1 MILKFQQGGLAPL
14 LSYEPVIVSGG
25 TAATTATKSSSSSG
39 SDLTDKDLLEMLEKL
54 DGLPSDMAVLTKNLQ
69 DFYINEQYKGKIMRV
84 SEVQLTNF
92 QLQQLFEEF
101 NPRLMTDGIN
111 VKYSWFMYKNCEVMA
126 PLYNQLMNE
135 LYDERREPD
144 FPAMFAEGQAL
155 IEKYREERTDYDYYD
170 E

>member
-1 MILKFQQGGLAPL
+1 
-14 LSYEPVIVSGG
+14 
-25 TAATTATKSSSSSG
+25 
-39 SDLTDKDLLEMLEKL
+39 
-54 DGLPSDMAVLTKNLQ
+54 
-69 DFYINEQYKGKIMRV
+69 MRV

-155 IEKYREERTDYDYYD
+155 IEKYRDRDAEGKEINDKAGNAQFTQHKDEYLKEYQALREKYKELFERIDKKPEVNREIFMKNVKFQATQLELSEFPNNTKPYIIGLLGY
-170 E
+170 